1 MAVSIRSYDPAAFS
15 AEVVTIP
22 WDILGI
28 LYEVDDKV
36 ETFNTCLVNFGQTC
50 FC

>member
-22 WDILGI
+22 WDILGV
-28 LYEVDDKV
+28 LDKVDDKV
-36 ETFNTCLVNFGQTC
+36 KTFTTS
-50 FC
+50 